1 MSHAVVNPSGTDWF
15 EPMLVWIIIVMLTG
29 AGKSTLFKFF
39 KGILRTVRKRI
50 EEMEQKN
57 GKGKVADWVIEEASM
72 EKMGAMMC
80 DNSQQNN
87 WHI

>member
-1 MSHAVVNPSGTDWF
+1 VDHYCYADWDWKVY
-15 EPMLVWIIIVMLTG
+15 LI
-29 AGKSTLFKFF
+29 KFL

-50 EEMEQKN
+50 EEMKQKN
-57 GKGKVADWVIEEASM
+57 GNRKVADWVIEEASM